1 MPRGL
6 RQRGKRHKKASEEQE
21 HARKEPDS
29 TEERPLPPIYDR
41 TNATDSKPSWIIPVA
56 SQNINDSPDQDAPFG
71 FVDAEVK
78 AYFRTVDSQIRD
90 WQETRTEVEGE
101 GGSAETDPNEGMF
114 TSSVSSRKID
124 VACKFFKERRL
135 FFVAALT
142 EMRGKEKQLATDPD
156 CSIILERMIYSM
168 DDFIRRVFVDSMAGS

>member
-1 MPRGL
+1 MPRGF
-6 RQRGKRHKKASEEQE
+6 RQRGRRHKKASEEQE
-21 HARKEPDS
+21 YARKELKS
-29 TEERPLPPIYDR
+29 TEERPLPPIYDQ
-41 TNATDSKPSWIIPVA
+41 TNATDSKPSWLIPAA
-56 SQNINDSPDQDAPFG
+56 SQNISRGADQDAPFG

-101 GGSAETDPNEGMF
+101 GGSAEIDPNEGMF
-114 TSSVSSRKID
+114 TSSVSSQKID
-124 VACKFFKERRL
+124 IAYILWKERRL